1 MVKDK
6 VYICSC
12 HTLSYK
18 EVMKETMKDQMM
30 ARIIARLPSRL
41 QTARERLNEM
51 GIPDSDIVREG
62 VEMVAEKYRI
72 SVPA

>member
-1 MVKDK
+1 
-6 VYICSC
+6 
-12 HTLSYK
+12 
-18 EVMKETMKDQMM
+18 MKETMKDQMM